1 MMLEIIEI
9 ITTVVA
15 GKILMVEREE
25 SETKE
30 ALPNPTMLD
39 TIVEITFEVSMER
52 GGINLLRR
60 PNSNLIT
67 RIRKEDHTMID
78 LHMEAIDT
86 MIGIG
91 TTMELLILPN
101 LLNIDPMIE
110 ITNKKKWTAPEGK
123 DLGAE
128 GHFMAMVEITT
139 ITIAMMAAITILD
152 AIMTTTVMPEGGII
166 AIGTEEKDPA
176 SREIFHQMILFP
188 IATLLVRGMLMLLI
202 PMICQEIEHT
212 VRTLPSKAVA

>member
-1 MMLEIIEI
+1 
-9 ITTVVA
+9 
-15 GKILMVEREE
+15 
-25 SETKE
+25 
-30 ALPNPTMLD
+30 
-39 TIVEITFEVSMER
+39 
-52 GGINLLRR
+52 
-60 PNSNLIT
+60 
-67 RIRKEDHTMID
+67 
-78 LHMEAIDT
+78 
-86 MIGIG
+86 
-91 TTMELLILPN
+91 
-101 LLNIDPMIE
+101 MIE

-188 IATLLVRGMLMLLI
+188 IATLLMLLI